1 MMSSVTPSLKYSCSG
16 SPLMLTN
23 GRTQMER
30 RRPRCTEAVSG
41 CCVEA
46 VSVCTMDVD
55 NVMKSFDTIVLG
67 LGAVGSAAV
76 YQLAARKH
84 KVLGIDRFSPPHAY
98 GSSHGDTRV
107 TRLAIGEGA
116 HYTPLAVRSHEIWR
130 ALEKQTGASL
140 LTTDGLLIISSSAK
154 RSVTHVDNFFANTL
168 AAAEEFGIEHEV
180 LTAPEIRH
188 RFPVFKVA
196 GDEVG
201 YFEPG
206 AGFLRPEECIRIQLA
221 LAQEGGA
228 TIHRDEKVLGFDAS
242 GSNVAVATDH
252 GTYDCAN
259 LIVAA
264 GAWLPGLV
272 GRDIAKLF
280 SVYRQVLYWFDIES
294 DAIAFSPARFPVF
307 IWELQKKPQGVY
319 GFPAIDGPNGGI
331 KIATETYRST
341 TTPETADRRVSL
353 EEVTA
358 MYENYVAPH
367 IDGVASACRRTAT
380 CLYTVTPD
388 FGFIIDRHPHANRVI
403 VASPCSGHGF
413 KHSAAIG
420 EALAQWIV
428 DGCSHVDLAAFN
440 LRRFG

>member
-1 MMSSVTPSLKYSCSG
+1 MRL
-16 SPLMLTN
+16 
-23 GRTQMER
+23 
-30 RRPRCTEAVSG
+30 CTID
-41 CCVEA
+41 VENA
-46 VSVCTMDVD
+46 MDQ
-55 NVMKSFDTIVLG
+55 FDTIVLG
-67 LGAVGSAAV
+67 LGAVGSAAL
-76 YQLAARKH
+76 YQLATRKNN
-84 KVLGIDRFSPPHAY
+84 VLGIDRFSPPHPF

-116 HYTPLAVRSHEIWR
+116 HYTPLALRSHEIWR

-140 LTTDGLLIISSSAK
+140 LATDGLLIISSTAK
-154 RSVTHVDNFFANTL
+154 RSVTHVENFFANTL
-168 AAAEEFGIEHEV
+168 AAAEQFGIEHEV

-206 AGFLRPEECIRIQLA
+206 AGLLRPEECIRTQLA
-221 LAQEGGA
+221 LAQEDGA

-242 GSNVAVATDH
+242 DSIVTVTTDRD
-252 GTYDCAN
+252 TYGCAN

-264 GAWLPGLV
+264 GAWLPQLV
-272 GRDIAKLF
+272 GRDLAKLF
-280 SVYRQVLYWFDIES
+280 VVYRQVLYWFDIDG
-294 DAIAFSPARFPVF
+294 DASPFAPSRFPVF
-307 IWELQKKPQGVY
+307 IWELQKKLQGVY

-331 KIATETYRST
+331 KIATETYGST
-341 TTPETADRRVSL
+341 TTAETADRRVSP
-353 EEVTA
+353 EEINA
-358 MYENYVAPH
+358 MYENYVAPY

-388 FGFIIDRHPHANRVI
+388 FEFIIDRHPHANRVI

-428 DGCSHVDLAAFN
+428 DGRSRVDLGAFN

>member
-1 MMSSVTPSLKYSCSG
+1 MPPDT
-16 SPLMLTN
+16 
-23 GRTQMER
+23 
-30 RRPRCTEAVSG
+30 
-41 CCVEA
+41 

-55 NVMKSFDTIVLG
+55 NAMEPFDTIVLG

-84 KVLGIDRFSPPHAY
+84 KVLGIDQFSPPHAY

-116 HYTPLAVRSHEIWR
+116 QYTPLALRSHEIWR
-130 ALEKQTGASL
+130 DLEKQTGASL
-140 LTTDGLLIISSSAK
+140 LATDGLLIISSTAK

-168 AAAEEFGIEHEV
+168 ASAEQFGIDHEV
-180 LTAPEIRH
+180 LDAQVIRR
-188 RFPVFKVA
+188 RFPAFNVA
-196 GDEVG
+196 DDEVG

-206 AGFLRPEECIRIQLA
+206 AGFLRTEECIRTQLA
-221 LAQEGGA
+221 LAQQGGA
-228 TIHRDEKVLGFDAS
+228 MIHRDEKVLGFDAS
-242 GSNVAVATDH
+242 DSAVTVTTDH
-252 GTYDCAN
+252 GMYPCGN

-264 GAWLPGLV
+264 GAWLPQLV

-280 SVYRQVLYWFDIES
+280 SVYRQVLYWFDIDG
-294 DAIAFSPARFPVF
+294 DASAFSPQRFPVF
-307 IWELQKKPQGVY
+307 IWELQRKPQGVY

-331 KIATETYRST
+331 KIATETYGST
-341 TTPETADRRVSL
+341 TTAETAGRRVSP
-353 EEVTA
+353 EEIAA
-358 MYENYVAPH
+358 MYADYVAPY
-367 IDGVASACRRTAT
+367 IDGVTSTCRRTAT

-388 FGFIIDRHPHANRVI
+388 FGFVIDRHPESARVI

-428 DGCSHVDLAAFN
+428 DGRSQVDLGAFN